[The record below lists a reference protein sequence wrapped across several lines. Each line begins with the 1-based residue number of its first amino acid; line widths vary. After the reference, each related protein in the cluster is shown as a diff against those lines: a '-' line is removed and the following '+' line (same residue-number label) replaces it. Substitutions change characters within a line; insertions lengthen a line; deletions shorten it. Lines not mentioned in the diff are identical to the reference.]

1 VKTKLTITGGT
12 GFENLF
18 KDAGKQQEHSPRG
31 KPHAISRVKV
41 VGMQSGLIEPEVS
54 SIPHQ
59 IPQDVEQV
67 LIDTIRGLRLE
78 RKGQCQCV
86 DALEKAGLQQ

>member
-1 VKTKLTITGGT
+1 LKTCSKML
-12 GFENLF
+12 ENNKNTVLW
-18 KDAGKQQEHSPRG
+18 KS
-31 KPHAISRVKV
+31 PHAISRVKV

-67 LIDTIRGLRLE
+67 LIDAIRGLRLE

-86 DALEKAGLQQ
+86 DALEKAGLQ

>member
-18 KDAGKQQEHSPRG
+18 KDARKKQEHSPRE

-41 VGMQSGLIEPEVS
+41 VGMQSGLIESEVS

-67 LIDTIRGLRLE
+67 LIGTIRGLRLE
-78 RKGQCQCV
+78 RKGQCQCA
-86 DALEKAGLQQ
+86 DALEKAGQQQ